1 MAQRRRVFSARL
13 PREIADVFLG
23 LPRAERRSMVE
34 SCVAATI
41 SAAPPPPP
49 KIAASVTL
57 DPATDA
63 AIRARAAQY
72 HLAPSTFV
80 AIAVTEMIQRGE
92 THVRSGE

>member
-23 LPRAERRSMVE
+23 LPRAQRREMVE
-34 SCVAATI
+34 SCAAATI
-41 SAAPPPPP
+41 RTAPPKP
-49 KIAASVTL
+49 KVNASVTL

-63 AIRARAAQY
+63 AIRIRAAQ
-72 HLAPSTFV
+72 HNIAPSTFV

-92 THVRSGE
+92 THGRSSD